1 MGGFEVKI
9 PGMSG
14 GLTNVK
20 DHRVYSPEYQVPL
33 GINTSPGRDIST
45 TPLMG
50 QWKTLYLYIIW
61 LQPHMASHTADFNW
75 TNVREKKHI
84 LSRISR
90 SSRRMGTVI
99 RLVLKCQKRLAPNA
113 LVSLFT
119 PRSTVVSRG
128 VYSYL

>member
-1 MGGFEVKI
+1 MKI

-14 GLTNVK
+14 GFTNVK
-20 DHRVYSPEYQVPL
+20 DHRVYSPEYQ
-33 GINTSPGRDIST
+33 INTSPGRDIST

-50 QWKTLYLYIIW
+50 QLKTLYLYIIW

-75 TNVREKKHI
+75 TNVREKNI

-99 RLVLKCQKRLAPNA
+99 RLVLKCQKRLATNA
-113 LVSLFT
+113 L
-119 PRSTVVSRG
+119 
-128 VYSYL
+128 